1 MMEDLRKK
9 IDEIDDE
16 ILRLYLKRLTLTD
29 EIGKIKARSNAKVEV
44 KDRESE
50 IIKRLSKSL
59 ACEDEKSVAA
69 LYNAIFSES
78 KRRQNAL
85 AKKSDVNFK
94 AALIGENVSTSFSQ
108 ILHSYFNT
116 DYDLVS
122 LKNEELKGFIE
133 NSGYD
138 FFNVTMPYKREIIP
152 YLDQLIGAAKD
163 IGVVNTV
170 KVENDKKSGY
180 NTDIDGL
187 RYLFESEN
195 VDLKDKNVVI
205 LGTGAT
211 SLSAKYLAETSG
223 AKKITAVGRTSLYN
237 YRNYQSLD
245 DTQILINTTPIGKN
259 SYESL
264 IDLTYF
270 PHLEFVCDVI
280 YSPLNTKLITDAKS
294 LGVKCAGGL
303 KMLIYQAARAEEIW
317 QEKPFTHKVEEIYD
331 LLLKQIKNIVLIG
344 MPSAGKTVIG
354 KVLSEKLDR
363 SFIDIDEEIEKNQS
377 VSAAEIIE
385 SKGEEYFRDLET
397 QTIKKFAYVKSSVI
411 STGGGAVLKEENI
424 TYLKQNSVIVYI
436 DRDLKFLTD
445 VCRPLSGLYGNEE
458 LFRKRKPL
466 YEKYADLTVKNDDEI
481 DKIAERIID
490 AYENFSD

>member
-1 MMEDLRKK
+1 MEDLRKK

-16 ILRLYLKRLTLTD
+16 ILRLYLKRLILTD
-29 EIGKIKARSNAKVEV
+29 EIGKIKARLNAKVEA
-44 KDRESE
+44 KDREAE

-59 ACEDEKSVAA
+59 DIEDEKSVAA
-69 LYNAIFSES
+69 LYSAIFSES

-85 AKKSDVNFK
+85 LKKNDGNFK
-94 AALIGENVSTSFSQ
+94 AALIGENVSTSFSK

-122 LKNEELKGFIE
+122 LKNEELKSFIE
-133 NSGYD
+133 ERKYD
-138 FFNVTMPYKREIIP
+138 FFNVTMPYKKEVIP
-152 YLDQLIGAAKD
+152 YLDELIGAAKD
-163 IGVVNTV
+163 IGVVNTI
-170 KVENDKKSGY
+170 KIENGKKSGY

-211 SLSAKYLAETSG
+211 SLSAKYLLEKRG
-223 AKKITAVGRTSLYN
+223 AKKITTVGRTSFYN
-237 YRNYQSLD
+237 YQNYQSLD

-264 IDLTYF
+264 VDLTAF
-270 PHLEFVCDVI
+270 PRLEFVCDVI
-280 YSPLNTKLITDAKS
+280 YSPLNTKLITDAKR

-317 QEKPFTHKVEEIYD
+317 QEKPFVYKVEEIYD
-331 LLLKQIKNIVLIG
+331 LLSKRIKNIVLIG

-354 KVLSEKLDR
+354 KVLSRKLGR
-363 SFIDIDEEIEKNQS
+363 SFIDIDEEIEKKQG
-377 VSAAEIIE
+377 VSASEIIE
-385 SKGEEYFRDLET
+385 SKGEEHFRNLET
-397 QTIKKFAYVKSSVI
+397 QTIKKFAYAKSSVI
-411 STGGGAVLKEENI
+411 STGGGAILKEENVV
-424 TYLKQNSVIVYI
+424 YLKQNSVIVYI
-436 DRDLKFLTD
+436 DRDLKLLNSSR
-445 VCRPLSGLYGNEE
+445 RPLSGLYGNEK
-458 LFRKRKPL
+458 LFSVRKPL
-466 YEKYADLTVKNDDEI
+466 YEKYADLTVKNDDGI